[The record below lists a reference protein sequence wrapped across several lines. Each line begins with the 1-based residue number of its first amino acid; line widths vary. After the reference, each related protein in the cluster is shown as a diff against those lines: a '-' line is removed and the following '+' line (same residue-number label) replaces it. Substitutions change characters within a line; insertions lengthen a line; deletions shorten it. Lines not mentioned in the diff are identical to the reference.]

1 LRSNPQYFFI
11 LSKGAKML
19 RILTKIRGAD
29 IKEIE
34 IFMLL
39 VTVWVLVLLSGAYF
53 FPGLAM
59 DSAILLLLNKH
70 YAISCTIFLSAS
82 FITLLGIFTYLGK
95 FVRFIAPWLLLS
107 GIFWGGMSLLMLI
120 FQPFTIIFGVCAFLT
135 STSFHLFTLQVRERT
150 PKVMCRKD
158 PSLCRKHD

>member
-1 LRSNPQYFFI
+1 MIKL
-11 LSKGAKML
+11 
-19 RILTKIRGAD
+19 LTKIRGAD

-39 VTVWVLVLLSGAYF
+39 VTVWVLVLLGGAFF
-53 FPGLAM
+53 FPDIAM
-59 DSAILLLLNKH
+59 DSAILLLLSKH
-70 YAISCTIFLSAS
+70 HAISCTIFWSAS

-135 STSFHLFTLQVRERT
+135 TTSFHLFTLQVRERT
-150 PKVMCRKD
+150 PKVMCRRN
-158 PSLCRKHD
+158 PELRRKFE